1 MLVIRNYDRTRAVTY
16 ARRWALSR
24 NPLYFD
30 YTGIGGNCTNFVS
43 QCLYA
48 GSCTMN
54 YTPVFGWYYL
64 SPAERTAAWTGV
76 TFFYNFLTKNDNV
89 GPFGREASA
98 EELLPGDVI
107 QLGRN
112 GTGFYH
118 TLLLVGREGEE
129 LLVAAQSDDAL
140 DRPLSTYTY
149 DYARFLHVEG
159 VRLDIPDTEDCFA
172 SLLAGLAIVP
182 NAATLPPPPADTE
195 MPAPPD
201 GEMPMPPD
209 GGIPPSEEESP
220 TENAPSDENAPSA
233 EDVPP
238 EEEDE
243 NAPSEEG

>member
-195 MPAPPD
+195 MPAPPEAPPAVPPTEELPPTD
-201 GEMPMPPD
+201 GEAPPQEL
-209 GGIPPSEEESP
+209 PPSE
-220 TENAPSDENAPSA
+220 A
-233 EDVPP
+233 PP
-238 EEEDE
+238 EMQEETTPE
-243 NAPSEEG
+243 AEM